1 MSVSGSECVC
11 LCGTIATQCFV
22 LKLMPNNAWNNSCFS
37 VFLPFWFLG
46 FQNIVF
52 PLALLV
58 SQGGDHETSGSVGR
72 GTTNAMNEPLGSWND
87 WHDWHNH
94 LASQMLV
101 VSENVPSGNLP
112 LVYICP
118 LVIH

>member
-1 MSVSGSECVC
+1 MLVWDNSNTMFCPE
-11 LCGTIATQCFV
+11 TYAKQCMEQF
-22 LKLMPNNAWNNSCFS
+22 LFFC
-37 VFLPFWFLG
+37 FLPFWFLG

-72 GTTNAMNEPLGSWND
+72 GTTIAMNEPLGSWND
-87 WHDWHNH
+87 WHYWHNH